1 MIKPRSKFFSR
12 FGGAL
17 VAAALVGACGREP
30 SVLERVRALAATEP
44 LPPKQTII
52 YVPLTGLWPICN
64 LGWLDVVANDDVEAR
79 SLTIEWTEA
88 ISKEVAASAFSK
100 ELGLTAGVAQVRY
113 DVPTAF
119 EVDNVE
125 PRTANEIYVGG
136 YPLDEAGNADDNRYV
151 IERWDLLPSMGWP
164 YTKRLRSSIPIGSPT
179 PFSSLEVE
187 LQGGVLTPLESRAPL
202 TIVRETILELE
213 TGAAGFDIDPEGRF
227 LIYVVP
233 AQGVYQLP
241 LGELAEPA
249 RLIFSTAEHS
259 DLASASSVELSR
271 LTSGE
276 RVIGIGLRDL
286 EAGSYAADAEN
297 DGVFETFLTITD
309 TNADKAGLFDLD
321 TWSDN
326 YVRYRLP
333 LVLD

>member
-1 MIKPRSKFFSR
+1 MPPGQAITSDLFSGVWICDFR
-12 FGGAL
+12 RIIVLANNSESDE
-17 VAAALVGACGREP
+17 CGSGLILDWIE
-30 SVLERVRALAATEP
+30 SAS
-44 LPPKQTII
+44 
-52 YVPLTGLWPICN
+52 PLTS
-64 LGWLDVVANDDVEAR
+64 D
-79 SLTIEWTEA
+79 
-88 ISKEVAASAFSK
+88 
-100 ELGLTAGVAQVRY
+100 LTAGTFSVEY
-113 DVPTAF
+113 EVPTAF
-119 EVDNVE
+119 SVRNVDG
-125 PRTANEIYVGG
+125 RTANEIYVGG

-164 YTKRLRSSIPIGSPT
+164 YTKRLRSSVPIGSPT

-187 LQGGVLTPLESRAPL
+187 LQDGVLTPLESRAPL

-249 RLIFSTAEHS
+249 RLIFSTAEYP
-259 DLASASSVELSR
+259 DLASANSVELSR

-276 RVIGIGLRDL
+276 RVIGIGLHDL

-297 DGVFETFLTITD
+297 DGVFETFFTITD
-309 TNADKAGLFDLD
+309 ANADKAGLFDLD

-326 YVRYRLP
+326 
-333 LVLD
+333 